1 MVLSLKRLQAGDGFM
16 YIGVDLGGTNIKI
29 GLLNEDLT
37 VQTKLKVAT
46 ESETNS
52 ETVMSNLI
60 TGVKQLLIKMQTGT
74 DQIKAIGIGVPGQMD
89 IKAGL
94 SIFSPNFSHW
104 DNVPVIQLIED
115 EFHVPTFMDN
125 DVRVNLY
132 GEWKLGAGKG
142 KQDVLM
148 VTLGTGLGAAMI
160 TNGRMMY
167 GKSNSAAELGH
178 LNMYRHGRPCACGSS
193 GCLGRYVSARGMVK
207 TVQEHLAVGEQSVI
221 TEWTHNNETKITAQ
235 MISDAY
241 DQRDPLAQKVMQETG
256 EILGYGLS
264 SAINMFNPERI
275 IIGGGVAAAGDRLLK
290 PAKEVIAGHA
300 LKVAREVCDIVPAR
314 LGPWAGMI
322 GAGVYAKQRT
332 QTV

>member
-1 MVLSLKRLQAGDGFM
+1 M
-16 YIGVDLGGTNIKI
+16 YIGIDLGGTNIKI
-29 GLLNEDLT
+29 GLLNDDLT
-37 VQTKLKVAT
+37 VQFKMKVPT

-52 ETVMSNLI
+52 DRVMANI
-60 TGVKQLLIKMQTGT
+60 IAGVKQLLIKTQTGT

-94 SIFSPNFSHW
+94 SIFSPNFSNW
-104 DNVPVIQLIED
+104 DNVPVVKIIED
-115 EFHVPTFMDN
+115 EFHIPTYMDN

-148 VTLGTGLGAAMI
+148 VTLGTGLGAALI
-160 TNGRMMY
+160 TNGQMMY

-193 GCLGRYVSARGMVK
+193 GCLGRYVSARGMIK
-207 TVQEHLAVGEQSVI
+207 TVQEHLAAGETSII
-221 TEWTHNNETKITAQ
+221 TEWTHNDETKITAQ
-235 MISDAY
+235 MVSDAY
-241 DQRDPLAQKVMQETG
+241 DQDDQLAKKVMQETG

-275 IIGGGVAAAGDRLLK
+275 IIGGGVAAAGNRLLK
-290 PAKEVIAGHA
+290 PTKEVIAGHA
-300 LKVAREVCDIVPAR
+300 LKVAQEVCDIVPAQ

-322 GAGVYAKQRT
+322 GAGVYANQQVT
-332 QTV
+332 YSN

>member
-1 MVLSLKRLQAGDGFM
+1 M
-16 YIGVDLGGTNIKI
+16 YVGIDLGGTNIKM
-29 GLLNEDLT
+29 GLLNDDLT

-52 ETVMSNLI
+52 QTVMNNLLA
-60 TGVKQLLIKMQTGT
+60 GVRQLLINAQIGT
-74 DQIKAIGIGVPGQMD
+74 EQIKAIGVGVPGQMD
-89 IKAGL
+89 MKRGL
-94 SIFSPNFSHW
+94 SIFSPNFAHW
-104 DNVPVIQLIED
+104 ENVPVVQLIES
-115 EFHVPTFMDN
+115 ECHIPTYMDN

-132 GEWKLGAGKG
+132 GEWQLGAGKG

-148 VTLGTGLGAAMI
+148 VTLGTGLGAALI
-160 TNGRMMY
+160 TNGQMMY

-207 TVQEHLAVGEQSVI
+207 TVQEHLAAGEPSVI
-221 TEWTHNNETKITAQ
+221 TQLAHNDETKITAQ
-235 MISDAY
+235 MVSDAY
-241 DQRDPLAQKVMQETG
+241 DQGDQVAKKVMQETG

-290 PAKEVIAGHA
+290 PTKEVIAGHA
-300 LKVAREVCDIVPAR
+300 LKVAREVCDILPAQ

-322 GAGVYAKQRT
+322 GAGVYAKQ
-332 QTV
+332 QMKVV